1 MTHTHRASYNALPPR
16 AQNACRR
23 FALLP
28 RTTTID
34 KGLAIA
40 LGGASSRTAQSLL
53 NALAQAQF
61 LTPIGA
67 EEGRGPVYS
76 FHPAARD
83 YVCDRAGTENETEE
97 SVLPALLDWLLVT
110 ASSVEA
116 PVTPSHAVF
125 PRRYTTSPTP
135 VQFASETES
144 MAWMENQMPN
154 VLAAVRAAMEAGMYW
169 QACSLVH
176 AMLPAWKVYRRFGW
190 WIEAHELGLKA
201 AQECDDRAAA
211 RVMAITLGIGL
222 RETGE
227 YTRARTQFWFVLR
240 SAVADQDILLT
251 AQALHELGCMPGATP
266 ADARQHLQAARDIW
280 DAEECQRGVGLT
292 EIELGRWEQEHG
304 LPAEAASRLTEAH
317 RILTGISDAY
327 EAARAEAYLSLAL
340 ACTGNLDAAQGHAL
354 HAHEEF
360 NACRAPWW
368 AARTHEILGLNAE
381 EHGTRAEAVGWFA
394 LSLDTFRSLRSVCD
408 VERLPDHLSR
418 LS

>member
-1 MTHTHRASYNALPPR
+1 MTHKASYNALPPR

-28 RTTTID
+28 RTITID
-34 KGLAIA
+34 EGLAIA
-40 LGGASSRTAQSLL
+40 LGGASLRTARSLL
-53 NALAQAQF
+53 NTLAQATF
-61 LTPIGA
+61 LTKDGA
-67 EEGRGPVYS
+67 EEGRGPVFS
-76 FHPAARD
+76 FQPAARE
-83 YVCDRAGTENETEE
+83 YVRDRAGTEGETEE

-110 ASSVEA
+110 ACSVEA

-154 VLAAVRAAMEAGMYW
+154 VMAAVRAAMEAGMYW

-176 AMLPAWKVYRRFGW
+176 AMQPAWKVHRRYGW

-211 RVMAITLGIGL
+211 RVMAITLGTGL
-222 RETGE
+222 RKMGE
-227 YTRARTQFWFVLR
+227 HTWARTQFWSVLR
-240 SAVADQDILLT
+240 SAVADKDIHMT
-251 AQALHELGCMPGATP
+251 AQAFHELGCMPGATP
-266 ADARQHLQAARDIW
+266 ADARQHLLTARDIW
-280 DAEECQRGVGLT
+280 DAEDCLRGVGLT
-292 EIELGRWEQEHG
+292 DIELGRWEQEHG
-304 LPAEAASRLTEAH
+304 LPAEAAARLTEAH
-317 RILTGISDAY
+317 RILTAISDAY
-327 EAARAEAYLSLAL
+327 EAARAEAFLSLAL
-340 ACTGNLDAAQGHAL
+340 ACTGDLDAARAHAL

-360 NACRAPWW
+360 IACRAPWW

-381 EHGTRAEAVGWFA
+381 EHGTPVEAVDWFA
-394 LSLDTFRSLRSVCD
+394 LSLAAFRSLRSDSD
-408 VERLPDHLSR
+408 VERLHSHFSR